1 MTRSLSRGMNRG
13 MNRVFGLLVL
23 VVCLFPLLWQ
33 VRTSLTPERLLYAV
47 PIEWWPGVEGL
58 AGAGEHYARVFAAR
72 PFHRNLVNSAVIAA
86 WTTANCLVIGALAAF
101 VLARRRV
108 RRAGLWLGLV
118 LAVALFP
125 PVITLS
131 PLYLAFQRLGL
142 LNSYPAL
149 VIPYTT
155 FALPLTLWILTAF
168 FRQIP
173 RDLEEAALVDGCSP
187 VGALVRVIAPLA
199 APGLATAALL
209 AFIYSWN
216 ELLFALAFTFDD
228 RARPVTAALALFPGE
243 RETPWGEIAA
253 ASVVVTL
260 PLVALVAVAQRRIV
274 AGLTAGALKG

>member
-1 MTRSLSRGMNRG
+1 MTRPVRAAVSALLA
-13 MNRVFGLLVL
+13 LLVL
-23 VVCLFPLLWQ
+23 AVCLFPLLWQ
-33 VRTSLTPERLLYAV
+33 VRTSMTPERQLYAAPV
-47 PIEWWPGVEGL
+47 EWWPDLRSL
-58 AGAGEHYARVFAAR
+58 AEAGEHYRRVFAAR

-86 WTTANCLVIGALAAF
+86 WTTANCLVIGAAAAF
-101 VLARRRV
+101 VLARRRI

-149 VIPYTT
+149 VVPYTT

-187 VGALVRVIAPLA
+187 TGALVRVIAPLA

-274 AGLTAGALKG
+274 AGLTAGAVTG

>member
-1 MTRSLSRGMNRG
+1 MNRLL
-13 MNRVFGLLVL
+13 GLLVL
-23 VVCLFPLLWQ
+23 AVCLFPLLWQ
-33 VRTSLTPERLLYAV
+33 LRTSVTPERQLYAV
-47 PIEWWPGVEGL
+47 PIEWWPSVGGL
-58 AGAGEHYARVFAAR
+58 ADAADHYRRVFAAR
-72 PFHRNLVNSAVIAA
+72 PFHRNLANSAAIAA
-86 WTTANCLVIGALAAF
+86 WTTANCVAIGALAAF
-101 VLARRRV
+101 VLGRLRV
-108 RRAGLWLGLV
+108 RGAGLWLALV

-131 PLYLAFQRLGL
+131 PLYLVFQRLGL
-142 LNSYPAL
+142 LNTYPAL

-187 VGALVRVIAPLA
+187 LGALVRVVAPLA
-199 APGLATAALL
+199 APGLVTAALL

-260 PLVALVAVAQRRIV
+260 PLVALVVVAQRRIV
-274 AGLTAGALKG
+274 AGLTAGAIKG